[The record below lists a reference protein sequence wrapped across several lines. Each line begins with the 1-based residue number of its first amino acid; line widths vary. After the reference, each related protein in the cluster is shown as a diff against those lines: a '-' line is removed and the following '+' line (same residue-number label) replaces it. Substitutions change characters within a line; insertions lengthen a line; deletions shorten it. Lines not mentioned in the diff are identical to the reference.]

1 MSCSND
7 DHDRKIRT
15 FYFAEKSKV
24 AELSSLSF
32 YIASFTL
39 ILLRMYYW
47 DDPFLVSYDKD
58 QLNNGKNLL
67 FTSFGNTT
75 FHFSLIDKLTH
86 TLSISPCE
94 IKYFNISSVN
104 TNQFFEWKQ
113 YVISNHNNQIKPI
126 LLVIGNT
133 NKINNNNLLE
143 LQQLNILFKLS
154 DYTSDLTN
162 IITLL
167 TIDIDFGPTNE
178 TLGTRHNYDTF
189 KWKHYLQSKWKSSFV
204 EFNTNA
210 LIGRISRAVIQSPS
224 EPFLPLPRTHTT
236 YTNSIHAINE
246 STIRLLCPHN
256 SNLLYTTRLK
266 FEEFYAYTQSTYK
279 LGYDLPIYTKLQH
292 FGHNISTISTLS
304 IIFYTFLFVCFYI
317 VSCCRPKRVIIVA
330 SKPTS
335 VPPPTN
341 DTTTAA
347 VLPSPIE
354 PTTIP
359 STTTEP
365 TTDTVISSTIE
376 VKLTR
381 SSRSRYNVQLA
392 EAASTYS
399 ITRSSRPSTRRGKP
413 NLIDVEHTVAATA
426 TASASTTSHAYIDN
440 VLSSSSTQ
448 AVPTRDA
455 TSIAAVTTV
464 TTRGRSISRTRAR
477 AGASRRPLRARSS
490 SKKSD

>member
-1 MSCSND
+1 
-7 DHDRKIRT
+7 
-15 FYFAEKSKV
+15 
-24 AELSSLSF
+24 
-32 YIASFTL
+32 
-39 ILLRMYYW
+39 MYYW

-86 TLSISPCE
+86 TLSINPCE
-94 IKYFNISSVN
+94 IKYFDISSIN
-104 TNQFFEWKQ
+104 TNQFLKWKQ
-113 YVISNHNNQIKPI
+113 YIVSNHNNQIKPI

-167 TIDIDFGPTNE
+167 TIDIDFVPTNE
-178 TLGTRHNYDTF
+178 TLGTRRNYDTF

-224 EPFLPLPRTHTT
+224 EPILPLQHTPITTTTTH
-236 YTNSIHAINE
+236 TNSIHDINE
-246 STIRLLCPHN
+246 STIRLLCIHN
-256 SNLLYTTRLK
+256 SDLFYNTRMKL
-266 FEEFYAYTQSTYK
+266 EEFYAYTLSTYK
-279 LGYDLPIYTKLQH
+279 LGYDIPMYTKLQH
-292 FGHNISTISTLS
+292 FGHNLSTISTLS

-317 VSCCRPKRVIIVA
+317 ALCCRPVRHERAVS

-341 DTTTAA
+341 DTTTTAD
-347 VLPSPIE
+347 LPSLDTAS
-354 PTTIP
+354 TTIP
-359 STTTEP
+359 STTTKP
-365 TTDTVISSTIE
+365 TTDIVISSTIE
-376 VKLTR
+376 VKLIR

-392 EAASTYS
+392 EATSS
-399 ITRSSRPSTRRGKP
+399 SRPITRSSRPNTRREKP
-413 NLIDVEHTVAATA
+413 NLDVDHTEATIGTTTHTYINNAAA
-426 TASASTTSHAYIDN
+426 
-440 VLSSSSTQ
+440 SSSTQ
-448 AVPTRDA
+448 AVHTRDA
-455 TSIAAVTTV
+455 TSTAAVSTV
-464 TTRGRSISRTRAR
+464 TTGRSVSRTRTR
-477 AGASRRPLRARSS
+477 TGPGRRPLRARSA